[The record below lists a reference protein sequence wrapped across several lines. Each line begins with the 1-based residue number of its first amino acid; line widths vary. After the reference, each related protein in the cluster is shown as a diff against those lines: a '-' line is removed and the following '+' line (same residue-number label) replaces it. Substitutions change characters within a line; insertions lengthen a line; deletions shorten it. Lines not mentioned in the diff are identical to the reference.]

1 MTSDDDIE
9 LLAMSSFPEEKIEWL
24 PWPFIPLDLVTM
36 LYARGRPGLCKRNRA
51 NRGLSYDEECEA
63 ADAGC

>member
-1 MTSDDDIE
+1 MTSDGDVE

-36 LYARGRPGLCKRNRA
+36 LTFEDGPVSAKEIERI
-51 NRGLSYDEECEA
+51 A
-63 ADAGC
+63 A